1 MASLELYGGAS
12 CQFTAELREHLEWE
26 GRVFVE
32 YDVEVDET
40 ARARMI
46 ALTGGRMVPALIE
59 DGRVVSVGWR
69 GHGCLV

>member
-1 MASLELYGGAS
+1 MLELYGSRS
-12 CQFTAELREHLEWE
+12 CQFTTDLREQLEWE

-32 YDVEVDET
+32 HDVEADPT

-46 ALTGGRMVPALIE
+46 ELTGGRMVPALVE

-69 GHGCLV
+69 GRGCMV